1 MSKEIRI
8 SKGLDI
14 RLLGAATHSITD
26 AIKSNFYAL
35 RPDDFHGVIPKLAVK
50 VGAKLKAG
58 ETVFFDK
65 ANEAIKFVTPVSGEV
80 IEIKRGEKRRILEV
94 KIKADKKISYKTHKI
109 LSLKSAQADAIKAL
123 LLDSGCW
130 PFIKQRPYDVIANLE
145 SQPKAIFISAHATAP
160 LAVDYNFTLQ
170 GKEVELQAAVTAL
183 SKLTDGAV
191 HVGVS
196 KAANSPFYD
205 LQDICI
211 HNLSGP
217 HPSGN
222 VGTLINKIDPIN
234 KGETVWTIA
243 PQDLVI
249 IGELLLTGQF
259 NAERTI
265 AMVGSQIESPRYLKT
280 RIGSEVATMI
290 YDRGI
295 QKDAH
300 ARIISGNVLCGK
312 EVKPDGFLD
321 FYSDVISVIPEGDDY
336 EFFGWNKPVFDK
348 VSTSRALTFSWLTPK
363 KKYDLNTN
371 TNGEHRAFVLTG
383 SYEEVFP
390 LDIFPMQI
398 LKACMYKDLDEMEA
412 LGMYEVAPE
421 DFALTE
427 FVCVSKQPHQKII
440 REGLDLMLKEI
451 G

>member
-94 KIKADKKISYKTHKI
+94 KIKADKKISYKTHKT

-183 SKLTDGAV
+183 SKFTDGAV

-249 IGELLLTGQF
+249 IGELLLTGQY